1 MDFEQIELLYTLIL
15 VAILWFFIHHKTS
28 NLEALFAPEVLE
40 KISLDKHGM
49 RLKTRLKLLLLSI
62 ILILLALSQ
71 PTLDKGEIKIKK
83 HLSDLVV
90 AMDMSYSMLANDVY
104 PSRFEFAKNKLLHS
118 LDKIRDRQVAIL
130 GFTSQTFLI
139 SPLTDDFSSLKFL
152 IKNLRTDSIN
162 LKGTDIRNLL
172 QAASDLTGTTK
183 NKQILLLTDGGD
195 DANFKEAIAYAIKH
209 NLQIFIFDIASK
221 SGGSMRTE
229 NGLLKDQDNNIVVV
243 RENPNIK
250 TLAMQTGG
258 KYLKY
263 SLNNND
269 LSDFINTFDRHNN
282 SKEVKINQ
290 KRQLF
295 YYPLLLALLL
305 LFVVFFSLPRK
316 P

>member
-1 MDFEQIELLYTLIL
+1 
-15 VAILWFFIHHKTS
+15 
-28 NLEALFAPEVLE
+28 
-40 KISLDKHGM
+40 
-49 RLKTRLKLLLLSI
+49 
-62 ILILLALSQ
+62 
-71 PTLDKGEIKIKK
+71 
-83 HLSDLVV
+83 
-90 AMDMSYSMLANDVY
+90 
-104 PSRFEFAKNKLLHS
+104 
-118 LDKIRDRQVAIL
+118 
-130 GFTSQTFLI
+130 
-139 SPLTDDFSSLKFL
+139 
-152 IKNLRTDSIN
+152 
-162 LKGTDIRNLL
+162 
-172 QAASDLTGTTK
+172 
-183 NKQILLLTDGGD
+183 
-195 DANFKEAIAYAIKH
+195 
-209 NLQIFIFDIASK
+209 
-221 SGGSMRTE
+221 MRTE